1 MSGERYQQQIQ
12 FSIDSSVHLPCLP
25 EKVWLSRGSL
35 LSRKAFDLGFGVMF
49 SVHCSQ
55 EFTRVHKLLSVQ
67 IMKAETADRA
77 ESGT

>member
-35 LSRKAFDLGFGVMF
+35 LSRKAFDLGFGVQ
-49 SVHCSQ
+49 SSL
-55 EFTRVHKLLSVQ
+55 FTRVHKLLSVQ